1 MVANGTKAKRKD
13 VREDVQGNQS
23 VNNMEHWDTEEI
35 QKRTDSVI
43 ENISVLRLSL
53 SRIEMLDGYRK
64 LLRDMLEDA
73 RVVVDAHGPKAL
85 VKKIDKALKDTEE

>member
-13 VREDVQGNQS
+13 VREDVQMNNNS
-23 VNNMEHWDTEEI
+23 VMESWDAEEI